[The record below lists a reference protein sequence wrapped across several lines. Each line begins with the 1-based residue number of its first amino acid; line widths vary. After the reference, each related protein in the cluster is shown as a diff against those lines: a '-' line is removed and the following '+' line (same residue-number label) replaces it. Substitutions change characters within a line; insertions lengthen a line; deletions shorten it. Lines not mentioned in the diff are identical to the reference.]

1 MDKMSSKPK
10 ISFQVISSL
19 DMIRT
24 LSKPR
29 SKSNLINIHMKF
41 ILLVIIGALLWN
53 NNQARQFT
61 SDSLQSMS
69 DFIEPNQQR
78 EIKLS
83 FWFMTQTTDNIIDR
97 DELQETYIRE
107 LIDGMDHKDMYA
119 FVYDT
124 INDTLDK
131 YTVDELIEEV
141 NDYNPDLLDDTDE
154 DDLPEPDE
162 STGWN

>member
-1 MDKMSSKPK
+1 MFLP
-10 ISFQVISSL
+10 

-29 SKSNLINIHMKF
+29 SKSNLIQIHMKF

-69 DFIEPNQQR
+69 DFIEPDQQR

-83 FWFMTQTTDNIIDR
+83 F
-97 DELQETYIRE
+97 
-107 LIDGMDHKDMYA
+107 
-119 FVYDT
+119 
-124 INDTLDK
+124 
-131 YTVDELIEEV
+131 
-141 NDYNPDLLDDTDE
+141 
-154 DDLPEPDE
+154 
-162 STGWN
+162 

>member
-1 MDKMSSKPK
+1 MDNLSSKPK

-53 NNQARQFT
+53 STEARQFT

-83 FWFMTQTTDNIIDR
+83 FWFMTQTTDNISLKD
-97 DELQETYIRE
+97 E
-107 LIDGMDHKDMYA
+107 LIDRYVTRVIDG
-119 FVYDT
+119 
-124 INDTLDK
+124 LDLDDCLAILHDYMTK
-131 YTVDELIEEV
+131 SYEDYSLEEMKEEV
-141 NDYNPDLLDDTDE
+141 TEYYPELLD
-154 DDLPEPDE
+154 
-162 STGWN
+162 